1 MPTISEQPDY
11 QTALQRETKAR
22 REAQGWCEHH
32 QIYHRNFTCEHG
44 AGIPL
49 LNVRADLLKKL
60 EGPEVVKAL
69 ADFLAKGDE
78 DAYMPAYK
86 TRAKA
91 AIAVIIK
98 ALQNR
103 EVG

>member
-1 MPTISEQPDY
+1 MPVSEQPDY

-49 LNVRADLLKKL
+49 LNVRNDLLKKL
-60 EGPEVVKAL
+60 EGP
-69 ADFLAKGDE
+69 D
-78 DAYMPAYK
+78 
-86 TRAKA
+86 TREAVENTIYQHIKK
-91 AIAVIIK
+91 ISPVPISLTKMISDAVISKIIE
-98 ALQNR
+98 ALK
-103 EVG
+103 